1 MTDPG
6 YFQYPAFEL
15 PVSGLGHN
23 PSPARRLSR
32 NTWLRCLCSI
42 PRKLCGPCSAVY
54 NVLVH
59 NKRPRRRPKTRRL
72 IVGLQAIT
80 GAVVFYF
87 VISILGHL
95 MHRINTYENHD
106 GHPAPLDE
114 HVVPQSSHGWN
125 HAFDPFTEEDIQNG
139 TFGGVGRR
147 LDKLLESHPNDW
159 CVTAAE
165 LGEAAPYLVL
175 RAATQG
181 AANRHFVNARVE
193 PLDILA
199 DSTGRTHRTQT
210 STRTEI
216 ATHCQFYLQQWESH
230 KDASPRH
237 VFEQETLPPK
247 TTKSS
252 LRDDPVNSKKEQSHV
267 SNKPLKRPSLLWKLH
282 LHTQTWLSQK
292 TGDVGVSIRHP
303 EHSGYSSEH
312 EELPTQERDRYLL
325 ARITAYDPHHR
336 RKVTETLVNTDA
348 FCAQAYAEIA
358 LGLWPCNRPNAH
370 TKNFK
375 TEL

>member
-6 YFQYPAFEL
+6 YFQFPAFEL

-23 PSPARRLSR
+23 PSQARGLSR
-32 NTWLRCLCSI
+32 NTWLRRLCRI

-54 NVLVH
+54 KVMITNQSS
-59 NKRPRRRPKTRRL
+59 RRRPKTRRL
-72 IVGLQAIT
+72 IIGLQAIT

-95 MHRINTYENHD
+95 MHRINTYGNSD

-114 HVVPQSSHGWN
+114 HVIPQSPHEWN
-125 HAFDPFTEEDIQNG
+125 HAFEPFTEEDIQNG
-139 TFGGVGRR
+139 TFDGVGRR

-181 AANRHFVNARVE
+181 EANRHFVNARVE
-193 PLDILA
+193 PLDVLA

-210 STRTEI
+210 SMRKEI
-216 ATHCQFYLQQWESH
+216 ATHCQFYLQQLGSH
-230 KDASPRH
+230 KDKNSR
-237 VFEQETLPPK
+237 VFEQITLPP
-247 TTKSS
+247 TPTKG
-252 LRDDPVNSKKEQSHV
+252 KKEQSHV
-267 SNKPLKRPSLLWKLH
+267 SKTPLKRPSLLWKLH

-292 TGDVGVSIRHP
+292 TGDVEVSILHSDN
-303 EHSGYSSEH
+303 SGYSSDH
-312 EELPTQERDRYLL
+312 EVLPTQERDRYLL
-325 ARITAYDPHHR
+325 ARITAYDPQHQR
-336 RKVTETLVNTDA
+336 NVVETLVNTDA

-358 LGLWPCNRPNAH
+358 LGLWPCNRPNEH
-370 TKNFK
+370 VKNLK